1 MFASLSSLLYVNH
14 LVISN
19 TSPVINL
26 AAVGQL
32 DLLRHLYGKIVI
44 PQAVYSEI
52 VIVGTGQPGAV
63 EVETLD
69 WIETRQVRNR
79 TVVTALQLEL
89 DEGEAAAIALAA
101 ELKADLILLDERKGR
116 LVASYLGLKFVGLL
130 GVLIEAKHKGLIL
143 AIKPIMDDL
152 IRKAGFWISQKLYEH
167 VLQTAGE

>member
-101 ELKADLILLDERKGR
+101 ELKADLILLDERKG
-116 LVASYLGLKFVGLL
+116 
-130 GVLIEAKHKGLIL
+130 
-143 AIKPIMDDL
+143 
-152 IRKAGFWISQKLYEH
+152 
-167 VLQTAGE
+167 